1 MAPFS
6 ELVLVGRVVK
16 PQGRHGEVAVAPVS
30 DRPSRFPGLRH
41 AYVAGE
47 GGQPRELRI
56 TRTWPHKG
64 RYVVKV
70 EGVDSIDDAERLRGM
85 ELRIP
90 EQELEAL
97 PEGSYYY
104 HQLTGL
110 RVEDGGGQPL
120 GTVEEVLETSADAR
134 VLVVRRGD
142 EELLL
147 PFADAFVREIDLD
160 GRRIVAVRPEYV
172 DAD

>member
-16 PQGRHGEVAVAPVS
+16 PQGRHGELAVAPVS
-30 DRPSRFPGLRH
+30 DRPGRFPGLRH
-41 AYVAGE
+41 AFVAGE
-47 GGQPRELRI
+47 RGEPRELRI

-70 EGVDSIDDAERLRGM
+70 EGVDSIDDAERLRGQ

-104 HQLTGL
+104 HQLVGL
-110 RVEDGGGQPL
+110 RVEDEAGHPL
-120 GTVEEVLETSADAR
+120 GVVEQVLETGADTR
-134 VLVVRRGD
+134 VLSVKSGRA
-142 EELLL
+142 ELLL
-147 PFADAFVREIDLD
+147 PFADEFVLRVELD
-160 GRRIVAVRPEYV
+160 ARRIVAVPPEYD
-172 DAD
+172 DAH